1 MSPPLT
7 TVTGRSTETS
17 RWDDV
22 MTDRNIDQ
30 NSVATPTLGGSA
42 SDRLLTVAPTD
53 PGWNVYSEGWAPPY
67 GTSADFETDAS
78 EDVEKA
84 EAGDGHVA
92 CIPPHLV
99 PLAFIDG
106 TRRAELLVWAEHAES
121 GTRVPGLAGAYA
133 VGAVTVRPGGP
144 AAFAGIRV
152 GRLAIWGGGHTG
164 DIISRRTGYSWA
176 STPITD
182 SDPDMCLAHLQD
194 RMRRA
199 EGELALDAAAA
210 GWNVVLDGP
219 LNRIRALHG
228 LVAGYVKSHHRRILP
243 ERAHAAVPSLAI
255 GERTRMY
262 RAGSDR
268 YTCYMR
274 VGNPGPGASPWSGIA
289 RLEFPS
295 SAGILAVADRASA
308 LASILPAYAG
318 VHHRDDR
325 APVNLTPVKNLE
337 RRLGQTLGRVSYAA
351 RAARD
356 AVISGASQ

>member
-1 MSPPLT
+1 MTNNEPDHNSPANLGP
-7 TVTGRSTETS
+7 SEP
-17 RWDDV
+17 
-22 MTDRNIDQ
+22 IDNRQ
-30 NSVATPTLGGSA
+30 F
-42 SDRLLTVAPTD
+42 TVASTD
-53 PGWNVYSEGWAPPY
+53 ASWSVYSEGWAPSY
-67 GTSADFETDAS
+67 GTSADFESDLAADA
-78 EDVEKA
+78 EQA
-84 EAGDGHVA
+84 EPGDGHIARTESVS
-92 CIPPHLV
+92 V

-106 TRRAELLVWAEHAES
+106 TRRAELLLWAEHEPS
-121 GTRVPGLAGAYA
+121 GERVPGVAGAYA

-144 AAFAGIRV
+144 AAFCGIRV

-164 DIISRRTGYSWA
+164 DIISERTGYSWA
-176 STPITD
+176 SSPIAH
-182 SDPDMCLAHLQD
+182 SDPDSCLVHLQD

-199 EGELALDAAAA
+199 EGDLALDAADA

-219 LNRIRALHG
+219 LNRIRTLHG

-243 ERAHAAVPSLAI
+243 ESAHAAVPALAI

-262 RAGSDR
+262 TAGTDR

-274 VGNPGPGASPWSGIA
+274 VGDPGPGASPWSGIA

-295 SAGILAVADRASA
+295 SAGIVNVAEHASMLANA
-308 LASILPAYAG
+308 LPAYAG

-337 RRLGQTLGRVSYAA
+337 RRLSQTLGRVSHAE

-356 AVISGASQ
+356 AIITGANQ

>member
-1 MSPPLT
+1 MTNKEIDHDSP
-7 TVTGRSTETS
+7 VIAGRS
-17 RWDDV
+17 
-22 MTDRNIDQ
+22 
-30 NSVATPTLGGSA
+30 NSVDDG
-42 SDRLLTVAPTD
+42 LLTVAPTG
-53 PGWNVYSEGWAPPY
+53 PGWSVYSEGWAPPY
-67 GTSADFETDAS
+67 GTTADFETDAS
-78 EDVEKA
+78 EDVEQA
-84 EAGDGHVA
+84 EPGDGHVA
-92 CIPPHLV
+92 RIAPVAV

-106 TRRAELLVWAEHAES
+106 TRRAELHVWAEHAES

-144 AAFAGIRV
+144 AAFCGIRV

-164 DIISRRTGYSWA
+164 DIISHRTGYSWA
-176 STPITD
+176 SAPITD

-199 EGELALDAAAA
+199 EGELALDAADA

-243 ERAHAAVPSLAI
+243 ERPHAAVPMLAI

-262 RAGSDR
+262 TAGSDR
-268 YTCYMR
+268 YTCYTR

-295 SAGILAVADRASA
+295 SAGIVSVAERASV
-308 LASILPAYAG
+308 LAGVLPAYAG

-337 RRLGQTLGRVSYAA
+337 RRLGQTLGRVSYAT

-356 AVISGASQ
+356 VLISGATQ

>member
-1 MSPPLT
+1 
-7 TVTGRSTETS
+7 
-17 RWDDV
+17 
-22 MTDRNIDQ
+22 MTDHEIDHDSAATARPGH
-30 NSVATPTLGGSA
+30 SV
-42 SDRLLTVAPTD
+42 DDDLLTIAPTD
-53 PGWNVYSEGWAPPY
+53 SGWSVYSEGWAPPY
-67 GTSADFETDAS
+67 GTSAEFETDAS
-78 EDVEKA
+78 EDVEQA
-84 EAGDGHVA
+84 EHGDGHVRRIA
-92 CIPPHLV
+92 PSWV
-99 PLAFIDG
+99 PLAFVDG
-106 TRRAELLVWAEHAES
+106 TRRAELLVWAEHGGT

-133 VGAVTVRPGGP
+133 VGTVTVRPGGP
-144 AAFAGIRV
+144 AAFCGIRV

-164 DIISRRTGYSWA
+164 DIISQRTGYSWA

-199 EGELALDAAAA
+199 EGELALDAADA

-243 ERAHAAVPSLAI
+243 EAAHAAVPTLAI

-262 RAGSDR
+262 TAGSDR
-268 YTCYMR
+268 YTCYTR

-295 SAGILAVADRASA
+295 SAGIVSVAERASV
-308 LASILPAYAG
+308 LAGILPAYAG

-337 RRLGQTLGRVSYAA
+337 RRLGQILGRASYAA

-356 AVISGASQ
+356 AIISGADR

>member
-1 MSPPLT
+1 MSNKDL
-7 TVTGRSTETS
+7 
-17 RWDDV
+17 
-22 MTDRNIDQ
+22 DQ
-30 NSVATPTLGGSA
+30 NPSAAAERSESVDGG
-42 SDRLLTVAPTD
+42 LLMVTPTD
-53 PGWNVYSEGWAPPY
+53 PGWSVFSEGWAPPY

-78 EDVEKA
+78 EDVEQA
-84 EAGDGHVA
+84 ESGDGHVA
-92 CIPPHLV
+92 RIAPLSV

-144 AAFAGIRV
+144 AAFCGIRV

-182 SDPDMCLAHLQD
+182 SDPDICLAHLQD

-199 EGELALDAAAA
+199 EGELALDAADA

-219 LNRIRALHG
+219 LNRIRSLHG
-228 LVAGYVKSHHRRILP
+228 LVAGYVKSHHRRLLP
-243 ERAHAAVPSLAI
+243 ETAHAAVPTLAI

-262 RAGSDR
+262 TAGTDR

-295 SAGILAVADRASA
+295 SSGILAVADRASV

-318 VHHRDDR
+318 VHHRDER

-337 RRLGQTLGRVSYAA
+337 RRLGQTLGRVSYAT

-356 AVISGASQ
+356 TIISGANQ

>member
-1 MSPPLT
+1 
-7 TVTGRSTETS
+7 
-17 RWDDV
+17 
-22 MTDRNIDQ
+22 MTDNEIDQ
-30 NSVATPTLGGSA
+30 HSAASARGDEVVNDRLPTVVATDGGWS
-42 SDRLLTVAPTD
+42 
-53 PGWNVYSEGWAPPY
+53 VYSEGWAPPY
-67 GTSADFETDAS
+67 GTSADFEIDAS
-78 EDVEKA
+78 KDVEQA
-84 EAGDGHVA
+84 EPGDGRVERIA
-92 CIPPHLV
+92 PSSV

-106 TRRAELLVWAEHAES
+106 TRRAELLVWAEHAAS
-121 GTRVPGLAGAYA
+121 CTRVPGLAGAYA

-144 AAFAGIRV
+144 ASFCGIRV

-164 DIISRRTGYSWA
+164 DIISQRTGYSWA

-182 SDPDMCLAHLQD
+182 VDPDMCLAHLQD

-199 EGELALDAAAA
+199 EGELALDAADA

-243 ERAHAAVPSLAI
+243 EAAHAAVPLLAI

-262 RAGSDR
+262 TAGSDR
-268 YTCYMR
+268 YTCYTR
-274 VGNPGPGASPWSGIA
+274 VGSPGPGASPWSGVA

-295 SAGILAVADRASA
+295 AAGIVSVAERASV
-308 LASILPAYAG
+308 LATTLPGYAG

-337 RRLGQTLGRVSYAA
+337 RRLSQTLGRASYAT
-351 RAARD
+351 RVARD
-356 AVISGASQ
+356 AIISGANQ